1 MNIINLQYMD
11 NTKGIQKIQHMY
23 DKLTYFDSYSNSV
36 ILFIIISI
44 IFFFACSYCFVM
56 INITPIKNDWTNQKC
71 KPYIIPFAGLINKP
85 DNMSI
90 SDFTKQN
97 FEYCT
102 QNILKD
108 ISGFFLKPITFII
121 SSITKVI
128 DSIKKSLNSIRG
140 MTNKIRNNFQKI
152 TQEIMGRIMN
162 IMIPLQQI
170 IISFRD
176 SIGKIQGTMSASL
189 FTLLGSYYTL
199 KSLMGAIAEFIII
212 ILIALASM
220 IALFWILPFTWG
232 LAASNTALFTAVAIP
247 MALILTFMKNVLK
260 VQSNLSIPSIKCF
273 DKNTLILMNN
283 NTNKKIIDIN
293 VGDILLNN
301 VIVTAK
307 IKVITK
313 GSQMYNLNGIIVS
326 DSHILKYN
334 SKWIK
339 VSEHPESK
347 IIENYTE
354 PYLYCL
360 NTNSKQIIINDYI
373 FTDWDELYNDDIS
386 KINKNYNKQN
396 TQNTQNNKINEQNIH
411 QYLDSGFNGNTLIH
425 LKNGQFKKIKDILVE
440 DILEKGEKVYGIVE
454 INGLDINQ
462 YSIENIYGSNLNLY
476 NSTLLKNLDLDK
488 KNIIQNKKQNEIKLY
503 NLLTNTKTFN
513 IYNIKFYDYN
523 SSIDLFLNK

>member
-1 MNIINLQYMD
+1 MNIIHLQYMD
-11 NTKGIQKIQHMY
+11 NTNNELNNIQNMY
-23 DKLTYFDSYSNSV
+23 NKLTYFDSYGNSV

-44 IFFFACSYCFVM
+44 IIFFACSYCFIM
-56 INITPIKNDWTNQKC
+56 INITPIKNDWANQKC
-71 KPYIIPFAGLINKP
+71 KLYIIPFAGIINKP
-85 DNMSI
+85 DNMSTA
-90 SDFTKQN
+90 DFTKQN

-108 ISGFFLKPITFII
+108 ISGVFLKPITFII

-128 DSIKKSLNSIRG
+128 DSIKNSLNSIRG
-140 MTNKIRNNFQKI
+140 MTNKIRTNFQQI

-176 SIGKIQGTMSASL
+176 TIGKIQGTMSASL

-212 ILIALASM
+212 ILISLASM

-260 VQSNLSIPSIKCF
+260 VQPNLKIPSIKCF
-273 DKNTLILMNN
+273 DKNTLILMND
-283 NTNKKIIDIN
+283 NTSKQIIDIN
-293 VGDILLNN
+293 IGDILLNN
-301 VIVTAK
+301 IIVTAK

-334 SKWIK
+334 SSWIK

-360 NTNSKQIIINDYI
+360 NTNSKQIIINNYI

-396 TQNTQNNKINEQNIH
+396 NKNIQNIQNNKINEQNIH
-411 QYLDSGFNGNTLIH
+411 QYLDSGFIGNTLIH
-425 LKNGQFKKIKDILVE
+425 LKNGQFKKIKDILVG
-440 DILEKGEKVYGIVE
+440 DVLEKGENVYGIVE
-454 INGLDINQ
+454 INGLDVIQ
-462 YSIENIYGSNLNLY
+462 YNLSNIYGSNLNIY
-476 NSTLLKNLDLDK
+476 NSKLLKKIYLDK
-488 KNIIQNKKQNEIKLY
+488 KDNNEIKLY

-513 IYNIKFYDYN
+513 INNIKFYDYN
-523 SSIDLFLNK
+523 YSIDLFLK